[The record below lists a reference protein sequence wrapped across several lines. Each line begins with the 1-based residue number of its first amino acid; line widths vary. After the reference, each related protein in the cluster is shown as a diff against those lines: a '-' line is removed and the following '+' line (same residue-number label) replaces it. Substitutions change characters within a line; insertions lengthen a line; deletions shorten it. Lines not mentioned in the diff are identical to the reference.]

1 MSFPSGFTWGAAAA
15 SYQIEGRGR
24 DSGRGL
30 CIWDMF
36 CRKEGAVLSNH
47 TGEIACDHYHRWR
60 EDIQIMK
67 ELGLQAYRLSVS
79 WPRVLPTGTGD
90 VNERGLAFYDRLVD
104 GLLDAGI
111 TPFVTL
117 FHWDYPY
124 ELYCRGGWLNP
135 DSPRWFAEYT
145 QVLADRLSD
154 RVQHW
159 ITLNEPQVF
168 LTLGHREGMHA
179 PGLKLAWMDVLRA
192 MHHTLLAHGSAVAT
206 LRERCKRTPVIGWAP
221 VGAVQYPVTT
231 APDDVEAARR
241 KVLAADEKTLW
252 ANTIFSDPVCL
263 GHYPEASLRAWGADF
278 PRVTDAD
285 MRQIHQPIDFYGLNI
300 YNGQPVRADGNGS
313 AVKVDGTPGAAINA
327 FHWPIEPPSLYWGPR
342 FIYERYRLPI
352 YITENGL
359 SSLDWVALDGH
370 VHDPQRIDFTRR
382 YLREL
387 SRAIRDGVD
396 VRGYFH
402 WSLMDN
408 FEWAEGYRQR
418 FGLVHVDYETQKRT
432 IKDSGRWYAGI
443 ARTNG
448 IEIDGLGVDVAEGRS
463 VEVTTH
469 VRAEPAAEPLGSR
482 ALSD

>member
-1 MSFPSGFTWGAAAA
+1 
-15 SYQIEGRGR
+15 
-24 DSGRGL
+24 
-30 CIWDMF
+30 
-36 CRKEGAVLSNH
+36 
-47 TGEIACDHYHRWR
+47 
-60 EDIQIMK
+60 MK
-67 ELGLQAYRLSVS
+67 ELGLQAYRLSIS
-79 WPRVLPTGTGD
+79 WPRVLPSGTGD
-90 VNERGLAFYDRLVD
+90 INERGLAFYDQLVD

-111 TPFVTL
+111 TPYVTL

-145 QVLADRLSD
+145 QVIADRLSD
-154 RVQHW
+154 RVRHW

-168 LTLGHREGMHA
+168 LTLGHREGLHA

-192 MHHTLLAHGSAVAT
+192 MHHTLLSHGRAVAT
-206 LRERCKRTPVIGWAP
+206 LREHCKLPPVIGWAP
-221 VGAVQYPVTT
+221 VGAVQYPVTN
-231 APDDVEAARR
+231 APGDVEAARR
-241 KVLAADEKTLW
+241 KVLAADERTLW

-285 MRQIHQPIDFYGLNI
+285 MRQINQPIDFYGLNI

-342 FIYERYRLPI
+342 SADGPYRLP
-352 YITENGL
+352 TCTPESGPPAL
-359 SSLDWVALDGH
+359 AGVALDGQ
-370 VHDPQRIDFTRR
+370 VPGPQRSASTRR

-418 FGLVHVDYETQKRT
+418 FGLV
-432 IKDSGRWYAGI
+432 
-443 ARTNG
+443 
-448 IEIDGLGVDVAEGRS
+448 EIDYATLARRPRPS
-463 VEVTTH
+463 AALYAKIAAA
-469 VRAEPAAEPLGSR
+469 RAIDAATWEAHGAPPADARR
-482 ALSD
+482 AAS